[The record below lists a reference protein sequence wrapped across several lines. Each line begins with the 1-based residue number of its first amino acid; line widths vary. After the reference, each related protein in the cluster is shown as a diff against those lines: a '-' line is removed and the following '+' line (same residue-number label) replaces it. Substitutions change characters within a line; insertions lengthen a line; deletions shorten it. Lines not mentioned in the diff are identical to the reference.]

1 MLIYA
6 APKIPRRFAP
16 PKLIHFRPVYFFSD
30 ERLVFGENLQ
40 TLFPPLQRPTS
51 KISSRSLESAPFQ
64 LHGTWM
70 FDSFEYSSEL
80 KSNFIHFDWACHFFW
95 LQNDRNSFS
104 WNSSRSKQMDGPF
117 HQFHSQKRGKRN
129 IKCRRRASNDDGRQ
143 LRLFPRKRIT
153 KTKQTRNGG
162 KTKIIFQ
169 KKQSVFPRLARSTH
183 RIPAAAR
190 RRRSTPSVGASCNYA
205 SHKLICI
212 FVRHTSRLECN

>member
-1 MLIYA
+1 MEGKQTAAQLTVGFQFVKGRQLKVLIYA

-70 FDSFEYSSEL
+70 VDSFEYSSEL

-129 IKCRRRASNDDGRQ
+129 IKCRRRASNDDGRH
-143 LRLFPRKRIT
+143 LSLFPRKRIT
-153 KTKQTRNGG
+153 QPKLNKPETVEKQKLSFKKECFNCIAPKKVRN
-162 KTKIIFQ
+162 
-169 KKQSVFPRLARSTH
+169 SS
-183 RIPAAAR
+183 
-190 RRRSTPSVGASCNYA
+190 
-205 SHKLICI
+205 
-212 FVRHTSRLECN
+212 